1 MGLLY
6 LTPLGGDMATQDE
19 GPILK
24 HLLEL
29 TGLPE
34 AWVRSELENLL
45 VSLGQNADQI
55 HQLSLDELR
64 HALIHYLN
72 SIDAEISGQENSPIL
87 SG

>member
-1 MGLLY
+1 
-6 LTPLGGDMATQDE
+6 MATQDE

-34 AWVRSELENLL
+34 AWVRSELEHLL

-64 HALIHYLN
+64 LALVHYLN
-72 SIDAEISGQENSPIL
+72 SIDAEISAEGNSPQL
-87 SG
+87 NG

>member
-1 MGLLY
+1 MDQ
-6 LTPLGGDMATQDE
+6 TE

-34 AWVRSELENLL
+34 AWVRSELEHLL

-64 HALIHYLN
+64 HALVHYLN
-72 SIDAEISGQENSPIL
+72 SIDAALSAENSVHL
-87 SG
+87 S